1 MQYRRIGDQDAS
13 IVAFGAWAIGGWM
26 WGGADED
33 DAVDAVHA
41 ALDVG
46 MNFIDTAPIYGF
58 GVSEERIG
66 RALQGKRDQAFIATK
81 CGMVWGPEYAD
92 KGEFKFHSD
101 DQRINPEGRT
111 EVRIYLDPAS
121 IRRELEVS
129 LERLKTDHVDLYQTH
144 WQEATTPIEDT
155 MAELERMRDE
165 GKIRAI
171 GVCNASPGQ
180 MDAYRA
186 VGRLDADQ
194 EKYAMLDRELEA
206 SNLPYCREHGI
217 AFLAYSPLARG
228 LLTGKVTP
236 DRRFD
241 EGDQRAHMERFSVEN
256 RKRVQSMLDQIQPI
270 ADEHGITLTQLT
282 IAWTAAQPGCTHVL
296 CGRHRR
302 IRRRRRLTPARR
314 LSHPAPGPSRA
325 AGRPHAPRP
334 GIGLLPHARLAPRW
348 AMEQDSGFV

>member
-26 WGGADED
+26 WGGADER

-58 GVSEERIG
+58 GASEELIG
-66 RALQGKRDQAFIATK
+66 RALQGKRDRAFIATK
-81 CGMVWGPEYAD
+81 CGMVWGEPFAD
-92 KGEFKFHSD
+92 KGEFKFNSD
-101 DQRINPEGRT
+101 DQRINPDGQT

-129 LERLKTDHVDLYQTH
+129 LKRLQTDHVDLYQTH
-144 WQEATTPIEDT
+144 WQEGTTAIAET
-155 MAELERMRDE
+155 MAELEKMRSE

-171 GVCNASPGQ
+171 GCSNATTEH
-180 MDAYRA
+180 MDEYRA
-186 VGRLDADQ
+186 AGRLDADQ

-217 AFLAYSPLARG
+217 ALLAYSPLARG

-236 DRRFD
+236 DRQF
-241 EGDQRAHMERFSVEN
+241 EQGDQRAHMARFSVEN
-256 RKRVQSMLDQIQPI
+256 RRRVQSLLEAIQPI
-270 ADEHGITLTQLT
+270 ADEHGLSLTQLA

-296 CGRHRR
+296 CGARNREQVSENAGAGDVTLSDEQIQR
-302 IRRRRRLTPARR
+302 IN
-314 LSHPAPGPSRA
+314 A
-325 AGRPHAPRP
+325 AIDEHA
-334 GIGLLPHARLAPRW
+334 AQVA
-348 AMEQDSGFV
+348 